1 MNADS
6 ETVLYSSG
14 TALWDGDSRPCLI
27 RRARASMT
35 RGALKAVLPRKG
47 IHRLIPFEYRNYKFP
62 KLSSLFIFLFT

>member
-14 TALWDGDSRPCLI
+14 TALWDGDLRPCLI

-35 RGALKAVLPRKG
+35 RGALMADRPGR
-47 IHRLIPFEYRNYKFP
+47 ISSTQRYR
-62 KLSSLFIFLFT
+62 